1 MNPIPQ
7 DDDEKDNTEKII
19 VWVPV
24 RRRAKSDNKEFHPR
38 RGTSS
43 DELG

>member
-1 MNPIPQ
+1 MNPNPQ

-24 RRRAKSDNKEFHPR
+24 RRRVKSDKKEFHAKKR
-38 RGTSS
+38 NK
-43 DELG
+43 L